1 MGLLSNL
8 TGWHALI
15 IVGVVVLLFGA
26 RKLPSLARGIG
37 QSMRI
42 LREELPSRA
51 RDDPGRDSTLAAA
64 DVVDARTDASRDRA
78 DITSSTGGS
87 TTDSRTKE

>member
-26 RKLPSLARGIG
+26 RKLPSLARSIG

-42 LREELPSRA
+42 LKEELPSRT
-51 RDDPGRDSTLAAA
+51 RDDPAGDPQKR
-64 DVVDARTDASRDRA
+64 
-78 DITSSTGGS
+78 
-87 TTDSRTKE
+87 

>member
-8 TGWHALI
+8 TGWHAII

-26 RKLPSLARGIG
+26 RKLPSLARSIG

-42 LREELPSRA
+42 LKEELPSH
-51 RDDPGRDSTLAAA
+51 GRDERGDDSQLTAA
-64 DVVDARTDASRDRA
+64 DAVGAKTDLAHTTAERTLDAMSSGA
-78 DITSSTGGS
+78 TSP
-87 TTDSRTKE
+87 TKR